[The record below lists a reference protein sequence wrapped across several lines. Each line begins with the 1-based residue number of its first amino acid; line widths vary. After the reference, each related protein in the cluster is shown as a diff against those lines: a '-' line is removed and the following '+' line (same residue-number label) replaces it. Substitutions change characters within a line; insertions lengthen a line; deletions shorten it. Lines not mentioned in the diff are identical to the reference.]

1 MKKVLFLAL
10 AALCVSTVRAVTMT
24 WTHESANYNPTGTM
38 IKNESTNGAVGK
50 YSLAMLIDYLSVPS
64 STTEIAQIQQ
74 WGSGSSYVYAY
85 GSGNAL
91 NGTLGA
97 EKKGGGGEKWSD
109 STAGLPTPGQT
120 ALVLFSWEDTA
131 QGVVIK
137 SWVNGVTWEHTSAPG
152 ASNLNLIVNQNDAWS
167 VREVAAYEGLLS
179 AEEISWLSTN
189 QTAVLPEP
197 TALALLALGVAGF
210 ALKRKQV

>member
-64 STTEIAQIQQ
+64 STAEIVQIQQ
-74 WGSGSSYVYAY
+74 WGSGNSYVYAY
-85 GSGNAL
+85 GSG
-91 NGTLGA
+91 TLGA
-97 EKKGGGGEKWSD
+97 KKEGGGGEQGSD

-137 SWVNGVTWEHTSAPG
+137 SWVNGVTWEHTSTPG

>member
-64 STTEIAQIQQ
+64 STAAIAQIQQ
-74 WGSGSSYVYAY
+74 WGSGNSYVYAY
-85 GSGNAL
+85 GSG
-91 NGTLGA
+91 TLGA
-97 EKKGGGGEKWSD
+97 KKEGGGGTMGSD

-152 ASNLNLIVNQNDAWS
+152 ATNLNLIVNQNDAWS

-210 ALKRKQV
+210 ALKRKHV